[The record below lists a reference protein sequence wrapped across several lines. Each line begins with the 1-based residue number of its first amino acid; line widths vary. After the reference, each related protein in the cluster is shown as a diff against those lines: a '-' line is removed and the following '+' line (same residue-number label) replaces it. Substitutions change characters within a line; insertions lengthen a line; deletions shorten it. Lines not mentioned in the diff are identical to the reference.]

1 MDEIFNNIN
10 PEKRDRIINSAL
22 EEFCKNRYEKASTNN
37 IVKNANISKGLLYH
51 YFTSKKKLYEFLEI
65 FVIKTIA
72 KTIDEKVDWNESDFF
87 KRLKR
92 IVIVKLEITNSYPH
106 IYDFAMVM
114 YENKSIEEVKKIS
127 ERFSP
132 DILHR
137 TYHYNIDYSKFRDDM
152 DKEKVIS
159 VIRWTFEKYGEQF
172 VRQSNLTNDDIDY
185 KHIEKEIDEYIEILR
200 NAFYK

>member
-87 KRLKR
+87 KRLKQ

-152 DKEKVIS
+152 NKEKVIS
-159 VIRWTFEKYGEQF
+159 IIRWTFEKYGEQF
-172 VRQSNLTNDDIDY
+172 VKQNHLTNDDIDY